1 MLIHIFTE
9 CWRWEYEEEI
19 ISSLRFCFFHC
30 FKPAVLLAHIILICM
45 HSSLLFLPAA
55 LPLRLNTHWALCF
68 TIFFFLHRA
77 YSPDNY
83 NPIFFFASSFV
94 WSDVFLCTRTW
105 CSAKYRIRKR
115 HAIAIFGN
123 DFGKN
128 FAFCFEF

>member
-19 ISSLRFCFFHC
+19 ISSLRFCFFSLFQACRFACSYHSYMHA
-30 FKPAVLLAHIILICM
+30 FKPTFFACCFTSPSQHTL
-45 HSSLLFLPAA
+45 SSLL
-55 LPLRLNTHWALCF
+55 HH
-68 TIFFFLHRA
+68 IFFLHRA